1 MKTLKSI
8 RLKLFRMNVKFGP
21 QGIHVD
27 QSELLCKDGCGFY
40 GNSAWQGYCSKCWRE
55 RNRQQLDKGMS
66 NEGPTSSLVAGATS
80 LLFNFSKFE
89 KKRSNE
95 KSRRV
100 STVKKLFGSKLTPRQ
115 EIPQFPEVSSPI
127 STPVQ
132 SGDFTDFLKSLWK
145 PNIQMVQKR
154 CVHFIEHLQARQNL
168 TVEAQSEL
176 AQDFYQNVAVHFNGF
191 SSEQKDRMMDNIE
204 KFTMTQLYK
213 TVFCPDSSE
222 DEQKDLAIQQ
232 RIRALHWVTP
242 EMLRVPL
249 NEDKPEVT
257 EHLVS
262 AITAIVK
269 MDSKRAPQDKL
280 ACISKCSWHIFC
292 AIQISIE
299 KPAAADDFLSTLIHV
314 VLKVNPPRLHSNIQY
329 IIRFCHPKR
338 LMTGE
343 AGYYFT
349 NLCCAVS
356 FIEKLNGPSLN
367 ITHEEFEQY
376 MQGHKLPARKIQSCP
391 LLQSA
396 DSEIQQMHSNLQIL
410 LSQLWERQDRIISEV
425 KKLEQEVLEWK
436 RSVKEEVEESIGKF
450 PLPNTS
456 NPE

>member
-1 MKTLKSI
+1 MS
-8 RLKLFRMNVKFGP
+8 VKFGP

-27 QSELLCKDGCGFY
+27 QSELLCKDGCGYY
-40 GNSAWQGYCSKCWRE
+40 GNPAWQGYCSKCWRE
-55 RNRQQLDKGMS
+55 WNRLQQSAQLDKGMS
-66 NEGPTSSLVAGATS
+66 NEGPGSSLVAGATS

-95 KSRRV
+95 KGRRV

-115 EIPQFPEVSSPI
+115 EMPQFPMVSSPT

-132 SGDFTDFLKSLWK
+132 SGDFTDFLKSLRK

-154 CVHFIEHLQARQNL
+154 CVQFIEHLQARQNL

-191 SSEQKDRMMDNIE
+191 PPEQKDRMMDNVE
-204 KFTMTQLYK
+204 KFIMTQLYK

-249 NEDKPEVT
+249 DEDKPEVT

-269 MDSKRAPQDKL
+269 LDSKRAPQDKL

-349 NLCCAVS
+349 NLCCAVT

-376 MQGHKLPARKIQSCP
+376 MQGHKLSARKIPSCP

-396 DSEIQQMHSNLQIL
+396 DSEIQQMHRNLQML

-425 KKLEQEVLEWK
+425 KKLEQDILEWK

-450 PLPNTS
+450 PLRNTS
-456 NPE
+456 NEE

>member
-1 MKTLKSI
+1 MMS
-8 RLKLFRMNVKFGP
+8 VKIGP

-27 QSELLCKDGCGFY
+27 QSELLCKDGCGYY
-40 GNSAWQGYCSKCWRE
+40 GNPAWHGYCSKCWRE
-55 RNRQQLDKGMS
+55 WNRRQQQQDEHLNKEMN
-66 NEGPTSSLVAGATS
+66 NEGPTNSLVAGATS

-89 KKRSNE
+89 KKRSSE
-95 KSRRV
+95 KGRRV
-100 STVKKLFGSKLTPRQ
+100 STVKKLFGSKATPRQ
-115 EIPQFPEVSSPI
+115 EIQHFPTVSSPT
-127 STPVQ
+127 STPVH

-145 PNIQMVQKR
+145 PSIQVIQKR
-154 CVHFIEHLQARQNL
+154 CVQFIEHLQARQDL
-168 TVEAQSEL
+168 TIEAQSEL
-176 AQDFYQNVAVHFNGF
+176 AQDFYQNIVVCFNGF

-204 KFTMTQLYK
+204 KFIMTQLYK
-213 TVFCPDSSE
+213 TVFCPDISE
-222 DEQKDLAIQQ
+222 DEHKDLAIQQ

-249 NEDKPEVT
+249 DEDKPEVT

-262 AITAIVK
+262 SITAIVK

-280 ACISKCSWHIFC
+280 ACISKCSRHIFS
-292 AIQISIE
+292 AIQISNE
-299 KPAAADDFLSTLIHV
+299 KPAAADDFLSSLIHV

-349 NLCCAVS
+349 NLCCAVT
-356 FIEKLNGPSLN
+356 FVEKLNGPSLN
-367 ITHEEFEQY
+367 LSHEEFEQY
-376 MQGHKLPARKIQSCP
+376 MQGHKLSAKKTPSSP
-391 LLQSA
+391 FLHSA
-396 DSEIQQMHSNLQIL
+396 DPGIQKMHMNLQLL
-410 LSQLWERQDRIISEV
+410 LSQVWERQDRIIKEV

-436 RSVKEEVEESIGKF
+436 RSVKEEVEETIEKF
-450 PLPNTS
+450 PLCNTL